1 MNMNFKSLLLL
12 LLLPVASHAA
22 EGFILKSGEGE
33 ELFNGI
39 VIKASPETGTQR
51 SIMVEQSFPLEGST
65 GLHLHEQG
73 DELFYVVSG
82 HGSATLGETESP
94 VASGDVIFVPAGSIH
109 RIRNLDN
116 DEPLVVVFFMDRP
129 ELVAQFREMHEKIL
143 SEPSRRLTRD
153 EVTEIEIRTGG
164 GRSVN

>member
-1 MNMNFKSLLLL
+1 MKFRIAFLLLV
-12 LLLPVASHAA
+12 LPLVGNAA
-22 EGFILKSGEGE
+22 EGFILKAGEGE

-39 VIKASPETGTQR
+39 VIKASPSTGTQR

-82 HGSATLGETESP
+82 HGSATLGEIESSVGP
-94 VASGDVIFVPAGSIH
+94 GDVIMIPAGSVH

-116 DEPLVVVFFMDRP
+116 EEPLVVVFFMDRP
-129 ELVAQFREMHEKIL
+129 ELIAQFRAMHEKIQAN
-143 SEPSRRLTRD
+143 PGRRLTR
-153 EVTEIEIRTGG
+153 EERIEIENSTGG
-164 GRSVN
+164 GRSIN

>member
-1 MNMNFKSLLLL
+1 MNMNSKFLLLL

-73 DELFYVVSG
+73 DELFYVISG
-82 HGSATLGETESP
+82 HGSATLGEIESP
-94 VASGDVIFVPAGSIH
+94 VAPGDVIFVPAGSVH
-109 RIRNLDN
+109 RIRNLEMTN
-116 DEPLVVVFFMDRP
+116 PWLLYSSWIVQNSWLSLEQCMKESSRNQAVV
-129 ELVAQFREMHEKIL
+129 
-143 SEPSRRLTRD
+143 
-153 EVTEIEIRTGG
+153 
-164 GRSVN
+164 